1 MKQRPI
7 QTANNQHFS
16 RTNQDGLLH
25 IYTEDYWVSSR
36 YQNKRKYIRLYPKQP
51 IRKLSEGVLHLGV
64 PQLQSR
70 WNSQGNKEKTSS

>member
-51 IRKLSEGVLHLGV
+51 IRKLSEGVLVIFLKKK
-64 PQLQSR
+64 R
-70 WNSQGNKEKTSS
+70 SSCDAVV